1 MILELSRFEY
11 NQENKQ
17 VLKINDSLEFE
28 RVLYM
33 DRYLL
38 EHRDETL
45 KRHEKEVV
53 IRYQLQEDH
62 EMYNK

>member
-1 MILELSRFEY
+1 M
-11 NQENKQ
+11 
-17 VLKINDSLEFE
+17 LKINDSLEFE

-33 DRYLL
+33 DRFLL
-38 EHRDETL
+38 EHREETL

-53 IRYQLQEDH
+53 IRCQLQEDD